1 MKNVVPHTSDRMAKP
16 IQVELPNGQI
26 IQSTHTAELNLPAL
40 PKSARKIYIFR
51 DLTCNTLLSV
61 GVLCDAG
68 LIAKF
73 TADDVKFY
81 YGPHIV
87 LQGKRNN
94 ITKLWDLNISAEAQP
109 NIPPGLG
116 LAAMTIQ
123 FQTARQAITW
133 YHACFGYPVKS
144 TFHNAT
150 KASWIPIPG
159 LTAKAIR
166 SHCPRPIPTS
176 KGHLNQQ
183 RPYVKPDQRTKLALD
198 TKPRIIT
205 STWECTRRIHTDGT
219 GRFPI
224 KSMSGNQYMMI
235 FFEED
240 GNYIHV
246 EATTDRTTGSTIQ
259 AYSNAL
265 ALFSKRHG
273 KQKIARLDNE
283 TSGKLEAYLS
293 KEHQMELEFVPPG
306 THRALKAERA
316 IETWKEHFI
325 SILAGTDPE
334 FPMQVWDELI
344 VQGEATLNMMRPSN
358 VNPTISAWEHM
369 NGPYNFDRHPLAP
382 AGIKVAVHEKP
393 NERGTWAAHA
403 TIGFYLGPA
412 MQHHRCYRVWIP
424 SLNSKRITDTVDWH
438 PTTTMLPPR
447 PDTELEHASLDL
459 PNESS
464 LPIAFPASKSKEVN
478 TKDCSTQTDADPVPV
493 VKRVPKTSTRG
504 IPQTKDK

>member
-1 MKNVVPHTSDRMAKP
+1 
-16 IQVELPNGQI
+16 
-26 IQSTHTAELNLPAL
+26 
-40 PKSARKIYIFR
+40 
-51 DLTCNTLLSV
+51 
-61 GVLCDAG
+61 
-68 LIAKF
+68 
-73 TADDVKFY
+73 
-81 YGPHIV
+81 
-87 LQGKRNN
+87 
-94 ITKLWDLNISAEAQP
+94 
-109 NIPPGLG
+109 
-116 LAAMTIQ
+116 
-123 FQTARQAITW
+123 
-133 YHACFGYPVKS
+133 
-144 TFHNAT
+144 
-150 KASWIPIPG
+150 
-159 LTAKAIR
+159 
-166 SHCPRPIPTS
+166 
-176 KGHLNQQ
+176 
-183 RPYVKPDQRTKLALD
+183 
-198 TKPRIIT
+198 
-205 STWECTRRIHTDGT
+205 
-219 GRFPI
+219 
-224 KSMSGNQYMMI
+224 MSGNQYMMI

-412 MQHHRCYRVWIP
+412 MQHHRCYRVFRVI
-424 SLNSKRITDTVDWH
+424 
-438 PTTTMLPPR
+438 
-447 PDTELEHASLDL
+447 
-459 PNESS
+459 
-464 LPIAFPASKSKEVN
+464 ASKNPLLFLSNPLIYPIIRLCLLLEGTGIVRFATATAKLIVFVTHLQPDLVYTRNLNVEKRN
-478 TKDCSTQTDADPVPV
+478 ADNML
-493 VKRVPKTSTRG
+493 
-504 IPQTKDK
+504 